1 MSGTEEFTPVAETAV
16 EHQFDE
22 LDVDDAPAVGIV
34 MGSKSDMTVMEKAG
48 DELEERGI
56 RFEIRVM
63 SAHRDPDTVADYAK
77 NARMRG
83 LRVIIAGAGLSAA
96 LPGVVAAHTD
106 LPVIGVP
113 LTSKTSV
120 AGGLDALLS
129 DHPDAPGRTRS
140 LRGSGQREERRR
152 AGGAHPRRVIER
164 YTRPEM
170 GAVWSEQRKLDTW
183 LQVELAVVDALA
195 EQGLVPEEDAAQ
207 VRERAAFTVEA
218 VHEREQV
225 TDHDVA
231 AFVDVVA
238 QSVGEA
244 GRWVHHGLTSSDVL
258 DTALGLQLS
267 QAGLILVAGARDYRD
282 ALVRRAREHAATL
295 CVGRTHGV
303 HAEPTTFGVKLAG
316 FAFEAQRNL
325 VRLERAVE
333 GVSVG
338 ALSGAVGTYSANG
351 PEIERL
357 VLTRLG
363 LGREDVS
370 TQVVP
375 RDRHAEL
382 LEAIALAGAGLERFA
397 TEIRHLQRTEVREV
411 EEPFRAGAQK
421 GSSAMPH
428 KRNPILCE
436 RIVGIAR
443 LLRGYAV
450 AGLEDVALWHE
461 RDISHSSVERVALP
475 DATIL
480 LDYAQHLA
488 VRVVD
493 GMIVHE
499 DRMRA
504 NLEATHGAL
513 FSQRALL
520 ALVES
525 GVLARRGLP
534 DRPGE
539 RPARLG
545 HRHPLPRAARRG
557 GAGARP
563 GRGVRRPGVR
573 APRADDR
580 RPPGRDRGLGQ
591 PRFVGHGAARSAPV
605 PSPPWRWRWGFWACS
620 ASASRCR
627 PPASPWRTSTRR
639 SSGSGGPPSPRCRPR
654 CSWRSGASGRPI
666 ARPRLGSGSSR
677 SASCSASRCC
687 PRSRCAR

>member
-1 MSGTEEFTPVAETAV
+1 M
-16 EHQFDE
+16 
-22 LDVDDAPAVGIV
+22 
-34 MGSKSDMTVMEKAG
+34 
-48 DELEERGI
+48 
-56 RFEIRVM
+56 
-63 SAHRDPDTVADYAK
+63 
-77 NARMRG
+77 
-83 LRVIIAGAGLSAA
+83 
-96 LPGVVAAHTD
+96 
-106 LPVIGVP
+106 
-113 LTSKTSV
+113 
-120 AGGLDALLS
+120 
-129 DHPDAPGRTRS
+129 
-140 LRGSGQREERRR
+140 
-152 AGGAHPRRVIER
+152 IER

-170 GAVWSEQRKLDTW
+170 GAVWSEQRKLDGW
-183 LQVELAVVDALA
+183 LLVELAVVDALA
-195 EQGLVPEEDAAQ
+195 EQGLVTTEDAAA

-258 DTALGLQLS
+258 DTALALQLS
-267 QAGLILVAGARDYRD
+267 QAGLILAGGAADYRD
-282 ALVRRAREHAATL
+282 ALVRRAREHVDTL
-295 CVGRTHGV
+295 CVGRTHGIQ
-303 HAEPTTFGVKLAG
+303 AEPTTFGLKLAG
-316 FAFEAQRNL
+316 FAFEAQRNF
-325 VRLERAVE
+325 VRLERAEE

-351 PEIERL
+351 PEIEAA
-357 VLTRLG
+357 VLARLG

-370 TQVVP
+370 TQVVA

-397 TEIRHLQRTEVREV
+397 TEIRHLQRTEVREA

-436 RIVGIAR
+436 RIVVVAR

-493 GMIVHE
+493 GMTVHA
-499 DRMRA
+499 DRMLA

-513 FSQRALL
+513 YSQRALL

-525 GVLARRGLP
+525 GVSRDEAYRIVQ
-534 DRPGE
+534 E
-539 RPARLG
+539 NAQ
-545 HRHPLPRAARRG
+545 
-557 GAGARP
+557 GAWDTGTHFREL
-563 GRGVRRPGVR
+563 
-573 APRADDR
+573 
-580 RPPGRDRGLGQ
+580 LGQ
-591 PRFVGHGAARSAPV
+591 AAPQLDLDAVFDPQAFVRHAQAIV
-605 PSPPWRWRWGFWACS
+605 
-620 ASASRCR
+620 
-627 PPASPWRTSTRR
+627 
-639 SSGSGGPPSPRCRPR
+639 
-654 CSWRSGASGRPI
+654 GRLDVI
-666 ARPRLGSGSSR
+666 G
-677 SASCSASRCC
+677 
-687 PRSRCAR
+687 